1 MSANLAFLTL
11 RSLRKTLRSLREISL
26 TQRTQR
32 ENRKERRG
40 FSLCTLRDLC
50 VLCGFVLFFNSAAY
64 SQSDKFGGI
73 GVSVDIDS
81 SVMQPYIVDI
91 LSGKPGAMAGLRSGD
106 HIISINHWNTKGK
119 SQEQVANKLRGR
131 VGSQVDLDIDRGGKQ
146 MDFVMKR
153 ENVIVPDKN
162 DNFCVKFDLIL
173 KSTIDSFKTI
183 QGDFISQPNKYEKDY
198 ASKIQI
204 PGFDSAKILRNVSWG
219 DAEYAAD
226 YFIGKDSTQ
235 AMSEFRKLRNEINDC
250 IPYTIVQSY
259 KEYPENPP
267 DISFTYYL
275 QSVKN
280 KKYTEVDEWVI
291 SIRIEKDENHMMLVH
306 LWIDHPAK
314 M

>member
-1 MSANLAFLTL
+1 MKSKSKPQRTLRYRRVHKEKTLFPL
-11 RSLRKTLRSLREISL
+11 RSLLL
-26 TQRTQR
+26 
-32 ENRKERRG
+32 
-40 FSLCTLRDLC
+40 
-50 VLCGFVLFFNSAAY
+50 LCGNVLGFLLFFSSTSY
-64 SQSDKFGGI
+64 SQSNKFGGI

-81 SVMQPYIVDI
+81 SVMRPYIVDI
-91 LSGKPGAMAGLRSGD
+91 LSSKPGAMAGLRSGD

-131 VGSQVDLDIDRGGKQ
+131 IGSQVDLNIDRVGKQ

-204 PGFDSAKILRNVSWG
+204 PGFDSAKILRNISWS

-259 KEYPENPP
+259 KEYPEDDPP
-267 DISFTYYL
+267 SISFSYNL

-280 KKYTEVDEWVI
+280 KKYSGIVEWVI
-291 SIRIEKDENHMMLVH
+291 VIRIEKDENHMMLVR